1 MKKYVCYE
9 GIGHIWHSI
18 EAEIIEDTG
27 TYLKYEGLF
36 HDGVYGISYV
46 KHNNVFE
53 TKIEADK
60 FCSSKNSI
68 N

>member
-9 GIGHIWHSI
+9 GIGHKWDNV

-36 HDGVYGISYV
+36 RDGVYGISYA

-53 TKIEADK
+53 TKVEAEN
-60 FCSSKNSI
+60 FCN
-68 N
+68 NHNN